1 MHLPTASAIAFTIPT
16 LVGAL
21 ANATAPSSASAQP
34 ANEPVRMIKTTSVP
48 QVVYIPQGQP
58 TEPDFAPAATHRV
71 PPTRLAPLAPEL
83 AQPADTYT
91 AEALAQDA
99 TSAYFIDDDNDS
111 IFTFDDAAQIGGSSA
126 IDPEVIF
133 LVTEGRTDLGG
144 STLIQVEMGAY
155 DINGNPAPW
164 LDSSAAGL
172 GLDSWRF
179 DIGTGA
185 VGGNPIDLEGAFTIV
200 ASGMAAFDSTGALL
214 GESPLTEDA
223 STDTALAGV
232 ATVGLGGEDIA
243 GFDLTAIQIW
253 WEIEFDTTTQEPGE
267 CVGDINKD
275 GVVDIG
281 DINAFVES
289 FLSGC
294 R

>member
-1 MHLPTASAIAFTIPT
+1 MHLPTASAIAFTLPT
-16 LVGAL
+16 LIGAL
-21 ANATAPSSASAQP
+21 THATAPSSASAQP

-48 QVVYIPQGQP
+48 QVIYIPQSQP
-58 TEPDFAPAATHRV
+58 TEPEFAPAATHRV

-83 AQPADTYT
+83 GEAADTYT

-99 TSAYFIDDDNDS
+99 TSAYFLDDDNDS
-111 IFTFDDAAQIGGSSA
+111 IFSFDDAAQIGGSSA

-164 LDSSAAGL
+164 VDSSAAGL

-179 DIGTGA
+179 DLGTAA
-185 VGGNPIDLEGAFTIV
+185 VGGNAIELEGPFTVI
-200 ASGMAAFDSTGALL
+200 ASGLAAFDSSGALL
-214 GESPLTEDA
+214 GESPLTQDDA
-223 STDTALAGV
+223 TSTTLAGI

-243 GFDLTAIQIW
+243 GFDLTAIQVW
-253 WEIEFDTTTQEPGE
+253 WEVQFDTNEPTE

-281 DINAFVES
+281 DINTFVDS
-289 FLSGC
+289 FLNGC
-294 R
+294 Q